1 MTELEALKEQ
11 VELLKKIV
19 DTQAQ
24 LIQEMRKTNPLPIVT
39 IPSVWQV
46 PCQHEYPFPWFG
58 TTPPPCKKCGQIS
71 TPSWT
76 ITSTS
81 EMSIDG
87 VVTTKSDR
95 I

>member
-1 MTELEALKEQ
+1 MTELEALKEK
-11 VELLKKIV
+11 VELLQKII
-19 DTQAQ
+19 DAQSQ
-24 LIQEMRKTNPLPIVT
+24 LIQEMRKNNPLPVVS

-58 TTPPPCKKCGQIS
+58 TVPPACKKCGQVGQGY
-71 TPSWT
+71 T

-81 EMSIDG
+81 GYIAAKND
-87 VVTTKSDR
+87 T